1 MMFVLYFWTISISVK
16 PLNYNKFKTSSYL
29 AFKMPFSNYDMA
41 KNPFFLFRP

>member
-1 MMFVLYFWTISISVK
+1 MMYVLCFGQFHYIK
-16 PLNYNKFKTSSYL
+16 PLNDNKIKTSPYL